1 MTDPN
6 ATPQAVPPTPTP
18 TNPAYDGATVQ
29 APAQTYAQP
38 TYDAPAPAPQ
48 YDAPAPAY
56 DAPVSA
62 PAPAADPYS
71 APAAPVPAY
80 DAPAAAPASAY
91 GAPQQQPYNAA
102 SQPYY
107 GEQPQQPYGAP
118 QQQPYGAPQ
127 QPYGGQQQ
135 PYGAPQQPYYGA
147 PGQPYVPPQAPGYN
161 PGPQQPQGNDATLR
175 LIAFVLNIICTV
187 SVCWLII
194 PLAWMIPM
202 TIHSYGIWKGTKA
215 NTTAFAVCDL
225 IFVSMISGILLLVST
240 KDA

>member
-6 ATPQAVPPTPTP
+6 ATPQAVPPTPAP

-38 TYDAPAPAPQ
+38 TYDAPAPAPT
-48 YDAPAPAY
+48 YDAPAP
-56 DAPVSA
+56 A
-62 PAPAADPYS
+62 PAPAADPYG
-71 APAAPVPAY
+71 APSTPVPAY
-80 DAPAAAPASAY
+80 DAPAAAPAPAY

-102 SQPYY
+102 PQPYY

-127 QPYGGQQQ
+127 QPYGGQ
-135 PYGAPQQPYYGA
+135 QQPYYGA

-240 KDA
+240 KDE